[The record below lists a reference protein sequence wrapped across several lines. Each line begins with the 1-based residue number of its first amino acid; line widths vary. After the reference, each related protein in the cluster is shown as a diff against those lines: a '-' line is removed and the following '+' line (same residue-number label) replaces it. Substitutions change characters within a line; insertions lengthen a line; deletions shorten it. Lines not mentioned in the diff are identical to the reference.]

1 MSFRKSSF
9 LQDPMEASGSFTGS
23 FAGDASGITGVET
36 ASYVLGSDVDGAVVQ
51 ADSASLAGAI
61 SGSNVAGAVVQA
73 DSASLAAAISGS
85 NVAGTVD
92 SASLAAAISGSDVAG
107 AVVQADS
114 ASLAAAISGSDVAG
128 TVGSASFAST
138 SSFANSPL
146 FTAPRPIK
154 TIGGTNPYIVLSS
167 DHTVLIDATSGTAA
181 IDVTLPDTADFIF
194 GTNAKV
200 LTVIKSAG
208 ANNVQVLASGSQKI
222 VGDATST
229 LTDLYQGLTLQPS
242 GPTWWVI

>member
-9 LQDPMEASGSFTGS
+9 LQDPMEASGSFTGT

-51 ADSASLAGAI
+51 A
-61 SGSNVAGAVVQA
+61 
-73 DSASLAAAISGS
+73 
-85 NVAGTVD
+85 D